1 MQRPNSKAQNALECF
16 EHLNIQVDLYN
27 NFFENALNNAPQ
39 TTNDLEI
46 KSAYQENK

>member
-16 EHLNIQVDLYN
+16 EHLNIYN
-27 NFFENALNNAPQ
+27 NFFENALNSAPQ